1 MSHEIVKPIGIAI
14 LAMGGEGGGVLAD
27 WIVDMAEHAG
37 FSAQATSVPG
47 VAQRTGATIYYVEF
61 LPAVTAPGAPAP
73 ILALMPAAGDV
84 DVVLCSEL
92 METGRAVQR
101 GFVTKDRTTLVTSTH
116 RVYSMTEKTAMGD
129 GRVASGPLL
138 DTGRENAKRF
148 IAADFAALAEQA
160 GSVMSAVLFG
170 ALAGAQVLPFARSD
184 FEAAIERGGVGVK
197 PSLKAFDAGFAAA
210 AQPAPAVAPST
221 SDSPAIKPL
230 PSDPRLAGVDARI
243 DRDFPT
249 VAHAVLRV
257 GVRRL
262 ADYQDLAYA
271 ESYLDQLEAIRH
283 CDAAAGREDY
293 ALLMETARHL
303 ALWMSYEDTVRVAD
317 LKIRSGRF
325 TRVAN
330 EVQAAPDQLLHI
342 NEYLHPRVDEIADT
356 LPAFIGRRLM
366 QPGWLR
372 RVVERFTREGRVVR
386 TSSLRGFLQ
395 LYFVASLRSMRRVSL
410 RFEREQTV
418 WQRWL
423 ALISEIARDDYALAL
438 EVARCQRLV
447 KGYGDTHARGMRS
460 FSAIMQSMPL
470 LRRQKDAAARVR
482 ALREAALADD
492 TGGQLDTLLRR
503 TLAPQDVAE
512 RASAVHGDPV
522 AVG

>member
-1 MSHEIVKPIGIAI
+1 
-14 LAMGGEGGGVLAD
+14 
-27 WIVDMAEHAG
+27 
-37 FSAQATSVPG
+37 
-47 VAQRTGATIYYVEF
+47 
-61 LPAVTAPGAPAP
+61 
-73 ILALMPAAGDV
+73 
-84 DVVLCSEL
+84 
-92 METGRAVQR
+92 
-101 GFVTKDRTTLVTSTH
+101 
-116 RVYSMTEKTAMGD
+116 
-129 GRVASGPLL
+129 
-138 DTGRENAKRF
+138 
-148 IAADFAALAEQA
+148 
-160 GSVMSAVLFG
+160 
-170 ALAGAQVLPFARSD
+170 
-184 FEAAIERGGVGVK
+184 
-197 PSLKAFDAGFAAA
+197 
-210 AQPAPAVAPST
+210 
-221 SDSPAIKPL
+221 
-230 PSDPRLAGVDARI
+230 
-243 DRDFPT
+243 
-249 VAHAVLRV
+249 
-257 GVRRL
+257 
-262 ADYQDLAYA
+262 
-271 ESYLDQLEAIRH
+271 
-283 CDAAAGREDY
+283 
-293 ALLMETARHL
+293 METARHL